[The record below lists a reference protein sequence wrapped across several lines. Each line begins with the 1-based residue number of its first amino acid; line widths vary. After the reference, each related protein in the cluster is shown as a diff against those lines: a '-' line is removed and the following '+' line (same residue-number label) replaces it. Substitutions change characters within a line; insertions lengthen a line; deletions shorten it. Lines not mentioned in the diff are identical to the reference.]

1 MTRIFC
7 VASLHVPREMNL
19 VPFSQKLGKFLIFLL
34 LTALTFGLYP
44 LWWIITRIE
53 EQNELLRD
61 IRDGRSR
68 PSQER
73 L

>member
-1 MTRIFC
+1 M
-7 VASLHVPREMNL
+7 
-19 VPFSQKLGKFLIFLL
+19 PFSQKLGKFLIFLL

-68 PSQER
+68 PSRNGSDGQEASFLGR
-73 L
+73 GVVRVT

>member
-1 MTRIFC
+1 M
-7 VASLHVPREMNL
+7 
-19 VPFSQKLGKFLIFLL
+19 PFSQKLGKFLIFLL